1 MPFNKRNNNKFFFK
15 YILAKKST
23 KPRMKP
29 IELFIAGQV
38 LLLAKRPI
46 GCAQINSANIYQKEY
61 KVLRRKK

>member
-1 MPFNKRNNNKFFFK
+1 
-15 YILAKKST
+15 
-23 KPRMKP
+23 MKP

-38 LLLAKRPI
+38 LLLAKCPI

>member
-1 MPFNKRNNNKFFFK
+1 
-15 YILAKKST
+15 
-23 KPRMKP
+23 MKP
-29 IELFIAGQV
+29 IELVIAGQV